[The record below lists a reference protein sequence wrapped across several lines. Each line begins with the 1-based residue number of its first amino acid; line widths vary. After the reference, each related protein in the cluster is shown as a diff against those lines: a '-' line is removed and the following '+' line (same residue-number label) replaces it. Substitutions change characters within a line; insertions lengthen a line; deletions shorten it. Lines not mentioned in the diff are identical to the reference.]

1 MFYFFLLL
9 LLVRENFVYFKFV
22 VKVFLVM
29 YILNRFEDVWVFND
43 YVDW

>member
-29 YILNRFEDVWVFND
+29 YILSRFEDVWVFND